1 MINGQRSMIR
11 LFVLMVCLVLPLTVV
26 AAPVAPVTALEQL
39 RQGFAGMQ
47 DFTAEIVQEKQ
58 LAVMK
63 KKLVSTG
70 TVRFKK
76 PDLFFMELKPPH
88 ASRMVLRDTSIEL
101 YLPQEK
107 NRQQIALPADEG
119 LKRWLGLLAKP
130 ITTLPDGVKVQAERH
145 NDSQTV
151 SITPGKPGQVRSF
164 TITSGFDG
172 RPRKL
177 VIEERNGNRTAITF
191 KGLRA
196 NVGLSEKDFKVE

>member
-1 MINGQRSMIR
+1 MR
-11 LFVLMVCLVLPLTVV
+11 LVLLLSAAVLLLPLSV
-26 AAPVAPVTALEQL
+26 AAAPIPPVTALEQL

-76 PDLFFMELKPPH
+76 PDLFFMELKAPH

-107 NRQQIALPADEG
+107 NLQQIALPPDEG
-119 LKRWLGLLAKP
+119 LKRWLGLLARP
-130 ITTLPDGVKVQAERH
+130 ITSLPDGVAVQAERN

-151 SITPGKPGQVRSF
+151 RITPGKPGQVRTF
-164 TITSGFDG
+164 AITSGTDG

-196 NVGLSEKDFKVE
+196 NVGLTEKDFKVE